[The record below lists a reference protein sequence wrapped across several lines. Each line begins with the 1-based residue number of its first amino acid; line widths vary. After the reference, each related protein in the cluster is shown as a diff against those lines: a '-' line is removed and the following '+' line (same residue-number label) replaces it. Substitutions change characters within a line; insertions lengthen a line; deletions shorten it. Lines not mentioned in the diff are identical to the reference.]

1 MFLAGFLVVMAVL
14 GIYFY
19 NQNVNLEHAINK
31 ISKELQS
38 ERTANADF
46 KNHFYQVLNSKN
58 VEAVARQ
65 SGLVSEK
72 NPVYLESKFEIL
84 ASN

>member
-1 MFLAGFLVVMAVL
+1 MAIS

-38 ERTANADF
+38 ARTANADF
-46 KNHFYQVLNSKN
+46 KNHFYQILNSKN
-58 VEAVARQ
+58 VEAIARQ
-65 SGLVSEK
+65 NGLVPEK